1 MRIVSG
7 FWAPTVKES
16 HGLIRI
22 IVPYYYFRF
31 WNEDLGLG
39 HEPKISRI

>member
-22 IVPYYYFRF
+22 IVPYYYTLDFGMRTK
-31 WNEDLGLG
+31 DLDTSL
-39 HEPKISRI
+39 K

>member
-16 HGLIRI
+16 HGLVRI

-31 WNEDLGLG
+31 WNEDLDTSL
-39 HEPKISRI
+39 K